1 MNSTLKPCTCHDGE
15 LCSNTGFAPPYMCD
29 EILNGQV
36 VRELRCQQ
44 GFMILDTPWDPVC
57 YPEPTPSAA
66 EEHRLGII
74 AKFYR

>member
-1 MNSTLKPCTCHDGE
+1 MDSTLKPCACRDLE
-15 LCSNTGFAPPYMCD
+15 LCSNTGFATTMGD
-29 EILNGQV
+29 EILNGQE
-36 VRELRCQQ
+36 RRLSCQQ
-44 GFMILDTPWDPVC
+44 GFMILDIDMPWDPVC

>member
-1 MNSTLKPCTCHDGE
+1 MG
-15 LCSNTGFAPPYMCD
+15 D
-29 EILNGQV
+29 EILNGQE
-36 VRELRCQQ
+36 RRLSCQQ
-44 GFMILDTPWDPVC
+44 GFMILDIDMPWDPVC